1 MNLSPSTSPA
11 APGDAQWPAVAAKA
25 PAQGIECGALRL
37 AFTYDW
43 ARAIVE
49 DFSLTPVP
57 NAPAW
62 FIGASNVEGEIVPVF
77 DLESWAGAGSPR
89 APHSELPRDKTR
101 LLLGGRAG
109 QRAAIAFS
117 GEARMVRHMPGR
129 RLQAGSDAQL
139 RRLHEFVLA
148 ESDTTP
154 MHAVI
159 DAQRLF
165 ERLAI
170 DIAA

>member
-1 MNLSPSTSPA
+1 MTDSLASPA
-11 APGDAQWPAVAAKA
+11 AMGDAQLPAVAPKT

-77 DLESWAGAGSPR
+77 DLESWAGVG
-89 APHSELPRDKTR
+89 APQPSHPEHTLDKTR

-117 GEARMVRHMPGR
+117 GEARMVHHMPGR
-129 RLQAGSDAQL
+129 RVQASGDAGL
-139 RRLHEFVLA
+139 GRLHEFVLA

-154 MHAVI
+154 RHSVI

-170 DIAA
+170 DISS